1 METPDGT
8 GQVEERGAATV
19 PDGAAAGRPPMGK
32 AGAPASSVAAEAS
45 VTAAAVTASSVPSAA
60 GKRGRNM
67 RVETLRVA
75 AIAGIAVFHVFQT
88 WFAAAAVATPADQ
101 LDGAARAL
109 AMQPAAMWLLGL
121 IALLGAGG
129 NHVFYMISG
138 FYLIPS
144 AARRSHDAGYWRAQ
158 GRAWLRRAA
167 LIVASVAVCAAVA
180 GVVNLAVPVPGIGGM
195 HWLGL
200 GLEFVWLY
208 LVFVSC
214 APILGWL
221 FARIPTRVL
230 WTLACMVLI
239 AVYALNAYIAF
250 VSPEGGRGLGD
261 WRKLMSALTYAVSYA
276 FAGLLGMTLRGAS
289 QGGAR
294 EVGRV
299 PTSHLPGSFPASPVA
314 ASGSPM
320 MPSSY
325 RPVRRPVPWSGL
337 LLALIAAVAAVEAW
351 MAWSGARWLL
361 MAMSFKSTSL
371 ASFLGATLALVAA
384 AAEPGVRRSRSAGSD
399 GGLRLRLRFRD
410 TWHHLVRTVAAGT
423 LGFYIAQSLL
433 GGVWH
438 DACDAVM
445 TRLLGDGGGLWAAI
459 AFGCVFAVA
468 FMLAVVAVDRV
479 VRQPLMRALHLM

>member
-1 METPDGT
+1 MRTPDGA
-8 GQVEERGAATV
+8 GRVGEV
-19 PDGAAAGRPPMGK
+19 GAAA
-32 AGAPASSVAAEAS
+32 
-45 VTAAAVTASSVPSAA
+45 SARSA
-60 GKRGRNM
+60 RNM
-67 RVETLRVA
+67 RVEALRVA
-75 AIAGIAVFHVFQT
+75 AIAGISVFHVFQT
-88 WFAAAAVATPADQ
+88 WFAAAAVATPVDE
-101 LDGAARAL
+101 LDGAARVL
-109 AMQPAAMWLLGL
+109 AEHPGAMWVLGL

-144 AARRSHDAGYWRAQ
+144 AARRSRDAGYWRSQ
-158 GRAWLRRAA
+158 GKAWLRRAA

-180 GVVNLAVPVPGIGGM
+180 CVVNLAVPVPGIGSA

-221 FARIPTRVL
+221 FARIPIRVL
-230 WTLACMVLI
+230 WTLACVVLV

-276 FAGLLGMTLRGAS
+276 FAGLLGMTLRGTAR
-289 QGGAR
+289 GGAR
-294 EVGRV
+294 ESGDAPVGLQATGLSGV
-299 PTSHLPGSFPASPVA
+299 SSEPCVSPTARSA
-314 ASGSPM
+314 A
-320 MPSSY
+320 PS
-325 RPVRRPVPWSGL
+325 RRRPVPWSRL
-337 LLALIAAVAAVEAW
+337 LVVLVVLVAVAEAW

-371 ASFLGATLALVAA
+371 VSFLGATLALIAA
-384 AAEPGVRRSRSAGSD
+384 AGSPAGSSVGSVVGCATGSASGPAVGSVTGSAVGSSAASAATSESSAVRRSGAAVVRS
-399 GGLRLRLRFRD
+399 RRVRD
-410 TWHHLVRTVAAGT
+410 MWHRLVRMVAAGT

-438 DACDAVM
+438 DVCDAVM
-445 TRLLGDGGGLWAAI
+445 TRLLGDGGGLWSAI
-459 AFGCVFAVA
+459 AFGCLFAVM
-468 FMLAVVAVDRV
+468 FLLVVAALDRV
-479 VRQPLMRALHLM
+479 IRQPLMRVLRLM